1 MLNFSHTCLQCSF
14 YFIRQVEAKENVMY
28 NSDYLPMCSVINDLD
43 ALISEMDNNPALSP
57 WVVRLVLKSIK
68 DKAIKMATGKEEIL
82 LCLEEEF
89 NIKALLN

>member
-1 MLNFSHTCLQCSF
+1 
-14 YFIRQVEAKENVMY
+14 MY